1 MAKNLDNLKIDT
13 DLNRGQVVSNLEEL
27 FQSFQELAE
36 AEGISI
42 LDMKVSPGLLFYDVI
57 QALELTDQEQAKIL
71 EDSYS
76 VIKAEAEDPI
86 TILA

>member
-1 MAKNLDNLKIDT
+1 MAKNLDDLKIDT

-42 LDMKVSPGLLFYDVI
+42 LDMKVSPGLLLYDVI
-57 QALELTDQEQAKIL
+57 QALELTDQEQTKIL
-71 EDSYS
+71 GDSYS